1 MHARGCGPINIGLC
15 IHEGSSI
22 MYLSSKLKGAVCA
35 FVLASSSTG
44 ALAQVGPGVLGLY
57 NPATG
62 AFQPAPPARLMTEES
77 EGTPRAAVNRTGRI
91 IINIQIDIDT
101 NIGGTTV
108 PSCSASISHSP
119 TSFPDGH
126 LLLGISQQDFR
137 QDRQYGDLPNGHEL
151 PMARG
156 QYRLSGDRLI
166 FRFRRQP
173 QHEPATGVVRSTRE
187 RRNKDHQPERRP
199 DLAGHRHARGPGPGR
214 HRLCIL

>member
-1 MHARGCGPINIGLC
+1 
-15 IHEGSSI
+15 

-119 TSFPDGH
+119 TGTFFSESASKTSDRTGNTATCQMVMSYRWPGANTGFPVTGSIFVS
-126 LLLGISQQDFR
+126 GNNRTIGR
-137 QDRQYGDLPNGHEL
+137 QLVPFDLPGNG
-151 PMARG
+151 
-156 QYRLSGDRLI
+156 
-166 FRFRRQP
+166 
-173 QHEPATGVVRSTRE
+173 ATKTINLNDVR
-187 RRNKDHQPERRP
+187 
-199 DLAGHRHARGPGPGR
+199 
-214 HRLCIL
+214 I